1 MTPSNLDSC
10 IESIH
15 VLPNSVH
22 KDGELSEEFLTHR
35 LSCKECQSLQSDFD
49 IVGKALLKIEVP
61 EPCPTRW
68 SNLPGDVLS
77 EIALQQS
84 TEACPDF
91 DAQIVS
97 DSGENVLSPDLEQ
110 HLADCEN
117 CQTRLSE
124 VKALQ
129 KLLDL
134 APVPRP
140 NPERWNGL
148 KDAVLASVESKQVQ
162 QFSQPLRFP
171 TFLLK
176 CAAAVLLIF
185 TGAFVATLWPSAPA
199 TQKQLAAIRL
209 DANKA
214 MEQHKW
220 NKAERLLQKIIKDG
234 SSSEESH
241 ELVTESHDDLKA
253 LWRFIKLPSD
263 AKSREQGL
271 AKIIYDFPASRVTA
285 KAIAEYTHLKSIKKP
300 RTKAKGPKK
309 SGIENF
315 DPMPQPDPQLALAFN
330 KIPALKG
337 PKAFQAILIRAK
349 EPWLKDAAR
358 VQLALLKL
366 RSNDFE
372 AARSELEKVQGR
384 SPASRFAQRELERL
398 SEN

>member
-15 VLPNSVH
+15 VLPSSVH

-49 IVGKALLKIEVP
+49 LVGKALLKLEVP

-68 SNLPGDVLS
+68 SNLPADVLS

-91 DAQIVS
+91 EADIVS
-97 DSGENVLSPDLEQ
+97 DSGEKLISPDLEK

-117 CQTRLSE
+117 CQTRMNE

-134 APVPRP
+134 APIPRP
-140 NPERWNGL
+140 SPERWNGL
-148 KDAVLASVESKQVQ
+148 KDSVLASVQSKKPQ
-162 QFSQPLRFP
+162 SNLQPIRFP
-171 TFLLK
+171 SFLMK
-176 CAAAVLLIF
+176 CAAAFLLIF
-185 TGAFVATLWPSAPA
+185 TGAFVATLWPSAA
-199 TQKQLAAIRL
+199 VSQKQLAEIRL
-209 DANKA
+209 DANTA
-214 MEQHKW
+214 LEQHKW
-220 NKAERLLQKIIKDG
+220 EEAERLLQKIIKDG

-253 LWRFIKLPSD
+253 LWRFIKLPSN

-285 KAIAEYTHLKSIKKP
+285 KAIAEYTHLKSLKKRPSKAQGP
-300 RTKAKGPKK
+300 RK
-309 SGIENF
+309 GIENF

-337 PKAFQAILIRAK
+337 TKAFQAILIRSK

-366 RSNDFE
+366 RSNDFD
-372 AARSELEKVQGR
+372 AARLELEKVQGR